1 MNRAPLRLAV
11 AGVGSIG
18 RTHAG
23 IIRKHPDLNLVALVD
38 PDPETRTLASE
49 WGATHYETLDRLLE
63 QDPPDGIVLAT
74 PNALHV
80 AQTLHCVDAGV
91 AVLLEKP
98 VATTVEEG
106 RQLMAVVESHQAR
119 VLVGHHRAHS
129 SIMAQAVEVVQSGRL
144 GRLVTVQGSALF
156 FKPDHYFQEG
166 PWRRQAGGGPI
177 LINLIHEVHNLRM
190 LCGEVKAVQ
199 ALASHSTRGFDVE
212 DTVAIT
218 LMFESGVLGSF
229 VLSDTAASP
238 RSWEQT
244 SQENPAYP
252 THPDQDCYFL
262 AGTQGSLA
270 VPTMRMHWYDEP
282 EGRSWWE
289 EFSQET
295 LPLQR
300 EDPLQKQ
307 MDHFAAVIRGATAP
321 RVSVRDGLLNL
332 QITAA
337 IHQATQTH
345 QTVFLSSLAT
355 R

>member
-1 MNRAPLRLAV
+1 MLNVPLRLAV

-23 IIRKHPDLNLVALVD
+23 IIRKNPSLQLCALVD
-38 PDPETRTLASE
+38 PAPETEALAQE
-49 WGATHYETLDRLLE
+49 WGVAHYAGLNELLE
-63 QDPPDGIVLAT
+63 QEPPDGIVLAT

-98 VATTVEEG
+98 VATSLEEG

-129 SIMAQAVEVVQSGRL
+129 SIMAKAVETVQSGQL

-166 PWRRQAGGGPI
+166 PWRRKAGGGPI
-177 LINLIHEVHNLRM
+177 LINLIHEIHNLRM

-199 ALASHSTRGFDVE
+199 AMASHSTRGFDVE

-218 LMFESGVLGSF
+218 LMFENGALGSF
-229 VLSDTAASP
+229 LLSDTAASP

-270 VPTMRMHWYDEP
+270 IPTMRMHWYDDP

-289 EFSQET
+289 EFAQDT
-295 LPLQR
+295 LPLDR

-307 MDHFAAVIRGATAP
+307 MAHFAEVIQGTVPP

-332 QITAA
+332 QVTEA
-337 IHQATQTH
+337 IRQATQTQ
-345 QTVFLSSLAT
+345 QTVFLSPLSA